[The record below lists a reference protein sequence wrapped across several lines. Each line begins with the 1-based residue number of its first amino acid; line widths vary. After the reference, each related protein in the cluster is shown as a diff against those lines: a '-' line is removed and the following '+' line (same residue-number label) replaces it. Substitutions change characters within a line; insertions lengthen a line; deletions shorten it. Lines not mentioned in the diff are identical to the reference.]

1 MSWLGKV
8 VGGTIGFAI
17 GGPVGAVAGAAFGHL
32 FVDEEAAGTRTLVKD
47 SNRLSNGE
55 TAQMTFFVASFS
67 MLAKLI
73 RSDGNV
79 TEPEIQT
86 VRQFM
91 IDDLHLNPQ
100 SRLAAEHIFRA
111 AMDSNESFDNF
122 AMQFYQNF
130 YNQPQLLELMVD
142 ILFRVA
148 LADGALHAVEER
160 LIQSAVNIFKFSN
173 DAYLKFKSRYAPDS
187 NGYYTILGCS
197 NSDSNDKIKAQYRKL
212 VRDYHPD
219 TIASKG
225 LPEEFTI
232 FANDKFREIQEA
244 YEMVKKERGL

>member
-17 GGPVGAVAGAAFGHL
+17 GGPVGAVAGAAFGHM
-32 FVDEEAAGTRTLVKD
+32 FDGENAGQVAVGKD

-55 TAQMTFFVASFS
+55 TSQMTFFVASFS

-73 RSDGNV
+73 KSDGQV
-79 TEPEIQT
+79 TEPEIQS
-86 VRQFM
+86 VRCFM

-111 AMDSNESFDNF
+111 AMDSKESFEDF
-122 AMQFYQNF
+122 ALQFYQNF

-148 LADGALHAVEER
+148 LADGALHAAEER
-160 LIQSAVNIFKFSN
+160 LIQSAADIFKFSN
-173 DAYLKFKSRYAPDS
+173 NAYLKFKSRYTPDS
-187 NGYYTILGCS
+187 DKYYIILDCS
-197 NSDSNDKIKAQYRKL
+197 NNDSNDKIKSQYRKL

-225 LPEEFTI
+225 LPEEFVT

-244 YEMVKKERGL
+244 YEMVKKERGI

>member
-1 MSWLGKV
+1 MTWLGKV
-8 VGGTIGFAI
+8 VGGTIGFAV
-17 GGPVGAVAGAAFGHL
+17 GGPVGAVAGAAFGHM
-32 FVDEEAAGTRTLVKD
+32 FVDEEAVSTRNIVKD
-47 SNRLSNGE
+47 NNRLSNGE

-73 RSDGNV
+73 KSDGHV
-79 TEPEIQT
+79 TEPEIQS

-91 IDDLHLNPQ
+91 VDDLHLNAQ

-111 AMDSNESFDNF
+111 AMDSTESFENF
-122 AMQFYQNF
+122 ALQFYQHFNH
-130 YNQPQLLELMVD
+130 QPQLLELMMD

-148 LADGALHAVEER
+148 LADRALHDVEER
-160 LIQSAVNIFKFSN
+160 LIKSAAGIFKFDSA
-173 DAYLKFKSRYAPDS
+173 AYLKIKSRYAPDS
-187 NGYYTILGCS
+187 DKYYAILGCS
-197 NSDSNDKIKAQYRKL
+197 NSDSDDKIKSQYRKL

-244 YEMVKKERGL
+244 YEMVKKERGI

>member
-17 GGPVGAVAGAAFGHL
+17 GGPVGAVAGAAFGHM
-32 FVDEEAAGTRTLVKD
+32 FDAENIGPVAIGKD

-73 RSDGNV
+73 RSDGQV

-91 IDDLHLNPQ
+91 VDDLHLNAQ

-111 AMDSNESFDNF
+111 ALDSKESFENF
-122 AMQFYQNF
+122 AGQFFQHFNH
-130 YNQPQLLELMVD
+130 QPQLLELMID

-148 LADGALHAVEER
+148 LADGALNAVEER
-160 LIQSAVNIFKFSN
+160 LIKSAAEIFKFSN
-173 DAYLKFKSRYAPDS
+173 DAYLKFKSRYTPDS
-187 NGYYTILGCS
+187 DKYYKILGCS
-197 NSDSNDKIKAQYRKL
+197 NSDSDDKIKSQYRKL

-225 LPEEFTI
+225 LPEEFVT
-232 FANDKFREIQEA
+232 FAHEKFREIQEA
-244 YEMVKKERGL
+244 YEMVKKDRGL

>member
-17 GGPVGAVAGAAFGHL
+17 GGPVGAVAGAAFGHM
-32 FVDEEAAGTRTLVKD
+32 FDGEHAGQIAIGND
-47 SNRLSNGE
+47 NNRLSNGE

-73 RSDGNV
+73 RSDGKV

-91 IDDLHLNPQ
+91 VEDLHLNPQ

-111 AMDSNESFDNF
+111 AMDSNDSFENF
-122 AMQFYQNF
+122 AMQFYENF
-130 YNQPQLLELMVD
+130 YNQSQLLELMID

-148 LADGALHAVEER
+148 LADAALHEVEEK
-160 LIQSAVNIFKFSN
+160 LIQSAANIFKFSN
-173 DAYLKFKSRYAPDS
+173 ERYLQFRSRYAPESDK
-187 NGYYTILGCS
+187 YYTILGCS
-197 NSDSNDKIKAQYRKL
+197 NSDSDDKIKSQYRKL

-225 LPEEFTI
+225 LPEEFTN

-244 YEMVKKERGL
+244 YEMVKKDRGL

>member
-1 MSWLGKV
+1 MTWLGKV

-17 GGPVGAVAGAAFGHL
+17 GGPVGAVAGAAFGHM
-32 FVDEEAAGTRTLVKD
+32 FDGENAGQVAIGKD

-73 RSDGNV
+73 RSDGKV

-91 IDDLHLNPQ
+91 VDDLHLNPQ

-111 AMDSNESFDNF
+111 AMDSNESFENF
-122 AMQFYQNF
+122 AVQFYQNF
-130 YNQPQLLELMVD
+130 YNQPQLLELMID

-148 LADGALHAVEER
+148 LADGAMHTAEEQ
-160 LIQSAVNIFKFSN
+160 LIQSAANTFKFGN
-173 DAYLKFKSRYAPDS
+173 DAYLNFKSRYAPDS
-187 NGYYTILGCS
+187 DKYYTILGCS
-197 NSDSNDKIKAQYRKL
+197 KSDPDDKIKTQYRKL

-225 LPEEFTI
+225 LPEEFVT

-244 YEMVKKERGL
+244 YETVKKERGL

>member
-17 GGPVGAVAGAAFGHL
+17 GGPVGAVAGAAFGHM
-32 FVDEEAAGTRTLVKD
+32 FDGENTGQVAVGTD

-73 RSDGNV
+73 RSDGKV

-91 IDDLHLNPQ
+91 VDDLHLNPQ

-111 AMDSNESFDNF
+111 AMDSHESFENF
-122 AMQFYQNF
+122 AIQFYQNF
-130 YNQPQLLELMVD
+130 YNQPQLLELMID

-148 LADGALHAVEER
+148 LADGALHAVEEK
-160 LIQSAVNIFKFSN
+160 LIQSAANIFKFSN
-173 DAYLKFKSRYAPDS
+173 DAYMQFRSRYAPESDK
-187 NGYYTILGCS
+187 YYTILGCS
-197 NSDSNDKIKAQYRKL
+197 NSDSNDKIKTQYRKL

-232 FANDKFREIQEA
+232 FANDKFREIQQA
-244 YEMVKKERGL
+244 YEMVKKERNL

>member
-17 GGPVGAVAGAAFGHL
+17 GGPVGAVAGAAFGHM
-32 FVDEEAAGTRTLVKD
+32 FVDEDAAGTRTIVKG

-73 RSDGNV
+73 RSDGQV

-91 IDDLHLNPQ
+91 IDDLHLNAQ

-111 AMDSNESFDNF
+111 AMDSNESFENF
-122 AMQFYQNF
+122 AIQFYQYFN
-130 YNQPQLLELMVD
+130 NQPQLLELMMD

-148 LADGALHAVEER
+148 LADGALQVAEER
-160 LIQSAVNIFKFSN
+160 LIKSAAGIFKFSDN
-173 DAYLKFKSRYAPDS
+173 AYLKLKSRYAPDS
-187 NGYYTILGCS
+187 DKYYTILGCS
-197 NSDSNDKIKAQYRKL
+197 NSDSDDKIKSQYRKM
-212 VRDYHPD
+212 VRDFHPD

-225 LPEEFTI
+225 LPEEFVT
-232 FANDKFREIQEA
+232 FANDKFLEIHEA

>member
-17 GGPVGAVAGAAFGHL
+17 GGPVGAVAGAAFGHM
-32 FVDEEAAGTRTLVKD
+32 FDNETAGQVAIGND
-47 SNRLSNGE
+47 SNQLSNGE

-73 RSDGNV
+73 RSDGKV

-86 VRQFM
+86 VRHFM
-91 IDDLHLNPQ
+91 VDDLHLNPQ

-111 AMDSNESFDNF
+111 AMDSTESFENF
-122 AMQFYQNF
+122 ALQFYQNF
-130 YNQPQLLELMVD
+130 YNQPQLLELMID

-148 LADGALHAVEER
+148 LADGALHAAEEQ
-160 LIQSAVNIFKFSN
+160 LIQSAANIFKFSN
-173 DAYLKFKSRYAPDS
+173 STYLKFKSRYTPDS
-187 NGYYTILGCS
+187 DKYYTILGCS
-197 NSDSNDKIKAQYRKL
+197 NSDSDDKIKKQYRKL

-225 LPEEFTI
+225 LPEEFVK

-244 YEMVKKERGL
+244 YEAVKKEREI

>member
-8 VGGTIGFAI
+8 VGGTLGFAI
-17 GGPVGAVAGAAFGHL
+17 GGPVGAVAGAAFGHM
-32 FVDEEAAGTRTLVKD
+32 FDGENTGQVAVGKEN
-47 SNRLSNGE
+47 NRLSNGE

-73 RSDGNV
+73 RSDGKV

-91 IDDLHLNPQ
+91 VDDLHLNPQ

-111 AMDSNESFDNF
+111 AMDSNDTFENF
-122 AMQFYQNF
+122 AMQFHQNF
-130 YNQPQLLELMVD
+130 YNRPQLLELMMD

-148 LADGALHAVEER
+148 LADGALHAAEEE
-160 LIQSAVNIFKFSN
+160 LIQSAANIFKFSN
-173 DAYLKFKSRYAPDS
+173 ETYRQFRSRYAPESDK
-187 NGYYTILGCS
+187 YYTILGCS
-197 NSDSNDKIKAQYRKL
+197 NSDSNDKIKSQYRKL

-244 YEMVKKERGL
+244 YDVVKKERDL

>member
-17 GGPVGAVAGAAFGHL
+17 GGPVGAVAGAAFGHM
-32 FVDEEAAGTRTLVKD
+32 FDNENAGQIDVGKE

-73 RSDGNV
+73 RSDGTV

-91 IDDLHLNPQ
+91 VDDLHLNPQ

-111 AMDSNESFDNF
+111 EMDSNESFENF

-130 YNQPQLLELMVD
+130 YNQPQLLELMID

-148 LADGALHAVEER
+148 LADGALHAAEEK
-160 LIQSAVNIFKFSN
+160 LIQSATNIFKFSSN
-173 DAYLKFKSRYAPDS
+173 AYLQFRSRYAPESDK
-187 NGYYTILGCS
+187 YYTILGCS
-197 NSDSNDKIKAQYRKL
+197 NSDSNDKIKSQYRKL

-225 LPEEFTI
+225 LPEEFTT

-244 YEMVKKERGL
+244 YEVVKKERGL

>member
-1 MSWLGKV
+1 MTWLGKV

-17 GGPVGAVAGAAFGHL
+17 GGPVGAVAGAAFGHM
-32 FVDEEAAGTRTLVKD
+32 FDGENAGHVAIGKD

-73 RSDGNV
+73 RSDGKV

-91 IDDLHLNPQ
+91 VDDLHLNPQ

-111 AMDSNESFDNF
+111 AMDSNESFENF
-122 AMQFYQNF
+122 AVQFYQNF
-130 YNQPQLLELMVD
+130 YNQPQLLELMID

-148 LADGALHAVEER
+148 LADGAMHTAEEQ
-160 LIQSAVNIFKFSN
+160 LIQSAANTFKFGN
-173 DAYLKFKSRYAPDS
+173 DAYLNFKSRYAPDS
-187 NGYYTILGCS
+187 DKYYTILGCS
-197 NSDSNDKIKAQYRKL
+197 KSDPDDKIKTQYRKL

-225 LPEEFTI
+225 LPEEFVT

-244 YEMVKKERGL
+244 YETVKKERGL

>member
-17 GGPVGAVAGAAFGHL
+17 GGPVGAVAGAAFGHM
-32 FVDEEAAGTRTLVKD
+32 FDSENSEQRPASKD
-47 SNRLSNGE
+47 GNRLSNGE

-73 RSDGNV
+73 RSDGQV
-79 TEPEIQT
+79 TEPEIAT

-91 IDDLHLNPQ
+91 FEDLHLNPP

-111 AMDSNESFDNF
+111 AMDSSQSFEDF
-122 AMQFYQNF
+122 AVQFYQNF
-130 YNQPQLLELMVD
+130 YNQPELLELMMD

-148 LADGALHAVEER
+148 LADGTLHAVEEK
-160 LIQSAVNIFKFSN
+160 LIHSAAGIFKFSD
-173 DAYLKFKSRYAPDS
+173 DAYYQFKSRYAPDS
-187 NGYYTILGCS
+187 DKYYTILGCS
-197 NSDSNDKIKAQYRKL
+197 NRDSDDTIKSRYRKL
-212 VRDYHPD
+212 VRDFHPD

-225 LPEEFTI
+225 LPEEFVT
-232 FANDKFREIQEA
+232 FANDKFREIHEA
-244 YEMVKKERGL
+244 YEVVKKERGII

>member
-1 MSWLGKV
+1 MTWLGKI

-17 GGPVGAVAGAAFGHL
+17 GGPVGAVAGAAFGHM
-32 FVDEEAAGTRTLVKD
+32 FDGENAGQVAIGKD
-47 SNRLSNGE
+47 NNRLSNGE

-73 RSDGNV
+73 RSDGKV

-91 IDDLHLNPQ
+91 VDDLHLNPQ

-111 AMDSNESFDNF
+111 AMDSNESFENF
-122 AMQFYQNF
+122 AVQFYQNF
-130 YNQPQLLELMVD
+130 YNQPQLLELMID

-148 LADGALHAVEER
+148 LADGAMHTAEEQ
-160 LIQSAVNIFKFSN
+160 LIQSAANTFKFSH
-173 DAYLKFKSRYAPDS
+173 DAYLNFKSRYAPDS
-187 NGYYTILGCS
+187 DKYYTILGCS
-197 NSDSNDKIKAQYRKL
+197 KSDPDDKIKNQYRKL

-225 LPEEFTI
+225 LPEEFVT

-244 YEMVKKERGL
+244 YETVKKERGL

>member
-1 MSWLGKV
+1 
-8 VGGTIGFAI
+8 
-17 GGPVGAVAGAAFGHL
+17 
-32 FVDEEAAGTRTLVKD
+32 
-47 SNRLSNGE
+47 
-55 TAQMTFFVASFS
+55 MTFFVASFS

-73 RSDGNV
+73 RSDGKV

-91 IDDLHLNPQ
+91 VEDLHLNAQ

-111 AMDSNESFDNF
+111 AMDSNESFENF
-122 AMQFYQNF
+122 AVQFYQNF
-130 YNQPQLLELMVD
+130 YNQPQLLELMID

-148 LADGALHAVEER
+148 LADGALHTVEER
-160 LIQSAVNIFKFSN
+160 LIQSAANIFKFSN
-173 DAYLKFKSRYAPDS
+173 DVYLKFKSRYAPDS
-187 NGYYTILGCS
+187 DKYYTILGCS
-197 NSDSNDKIKAQYRKL
+197 KSDPDDKIKTQYRKL

-225 LPEEFTI
+225 LPEEFVT

-244 YEMVKKERGL
+244 YETVKKERGL

>member
-1 MSWLGKV
+1 MTWLGKV
-8 VGGTIGFAI
+8 VGGTIGFAV
-17 GGPVGAVAGAAFGHL
+17 GGPLGAIAGAAFGHM
-32 FVDEEAAGTRTLVKD
+32 FVDEEAAGTRTIAKD
-47 SNRLSNGE
+47 SNRLSNDE

-73 RSDGNV
+73 RSDGKV

-91 IDDLHLNPQ
+91 VDDLHLNPQ

-111 AMDSNESFDNF
+111 ALDSNESFENF
-122 AMQFYQNF
+122 AVQFFQNF
-130 YNQPQLLELMVD
+130 NNQPQFLELMVD

-148 LADGALHAVEER
+148 LSDGELHTAEER
-160 LIQSAVNIFKFSN
+160 LIKSAADIFEFSN
-173 DAYLKFKSRYAPDS
+173 DTYLKIKSRYAPDS
-187 NGYYTILGCS
+187 DKYYTILGCS
-197 NSDSNDKIKAQYRKL
+197 NSDPDDMIKTQYRKL

-225 LPEEFTI
+225 LPEEFVT

>member
-1 MSWLGKV
+1 MTWLGKV
-8 VGGTIGFAI
+8 IGGTIGFAI
-17 GGPVGAVAGAAFGHL
+17 GGPVGAVAGAAFGHM
-32 FVDEEAAGTRTLVKD
+32 FVDEETAGTRTIVKN

-73 RSDGNV
+73 RSDGQV

-91 IDDLHLNPQ
+91 IDDLHLNAQ

-111 AMDSNESFDNF
+111 AMDSNESFENF
-122 AMQFYQNF
+122 AMQFYQHFN
-130 YNQPQLLELMVD
+130 NQPQFLELMVD

-148 LADGALHAVEER
+148 LADGALHTVEER
-160 LIQSAVNIFKFSN
+160 LIKSAVDIFKFNN
-173 DAYLKFKSRYAPDS
+173 DAYLKFKSRYTPDS
-187 NGYYTILGCS
+187 DKYYTILGCS
-197 NSDSNDKIKAQYRKL
+197 NNDSDDTIKSQYRKL
-212 VRDYHPD
+212 ARDFRRFTDPFVRL
-219 TIASKG
+219 TG
-225 LPEEFTI
+225 EFVT